1 MRARIV
7 CGEKKHPGGKLVKIC
22 LRVINDRVKGV
33 LLSGDFF
40 ADPED
45 EAERLIERLAGL
57 EAGLEEVAGKVLRE
71 FNRVSAR
78 IYGIDRSDVEEAL
91 RRALASLSSKHG
103 A

>member
-1 MRARIV
+1 MKTRVV

-22 LRVINDRVKGV
+22 LRVADDRVKGV

-57 EAGLEEVAGKVLRE
+57 ETSLDEVVEKVLGE
-71 FNRVSAR
+71 FDKVAAR
-78 IYGIDRSDVEEAL
+78 IYGIDRGDVEEAL
-91 RRALASLSSKHG
+91 RRALASMGSD
-103 A
+103 

>member
-1 MRARIV
+1 MTAKIV

-22 LRVINDRVKGV
+22 LRVINNRVKGV

-45 EAERLIERLAGL
+45 KAEHLIERLAGL
-57 EAGLEEVAGKVLRE
+57 ETGLGEVVEKVLGE
-71 FNRVSAR
+71 FDRVAAR

-91 RRALASLSSKHG
+91 RRALASLGSGQS